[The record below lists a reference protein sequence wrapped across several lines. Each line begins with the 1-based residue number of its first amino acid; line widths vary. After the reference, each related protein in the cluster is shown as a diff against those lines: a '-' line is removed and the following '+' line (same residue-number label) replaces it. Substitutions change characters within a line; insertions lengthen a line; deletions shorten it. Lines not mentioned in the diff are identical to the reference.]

1 MNAHYLN
8 STHDWP
14 KGEMARLA
22 GITRLVFL
30 IALLAP
36 ASYAYSILSHE
47 AIIDS
52 AWDTSIQKMLLKRF
66 PDSTPQELE
75 RAHAYAYGG
84 CIIQDMGYY
93 PFSSRF
99 FSDLTHYVRSGDF
112 ITAMIRDSQN
122 VNEYAFALGSL
133 AHYAA
138 DNNGHRM
145 ATNLAVPMLYPNL
158 RKKFGMKVTYWD
170 NRSSHGRTEFG
181 FDTLQVAQGRY
192 APDRYRSFVG
202 FQVSKPVL
210 ERAFLDTY
218 GIEMKD
224 IFGSLDLALGTYR
237 YTIGSILPGMTRV
250 AWRLK
255 KDEVTKEIP
264 GVTRQKFL
272 YNLSRAS
279 YEKEWGT
286 EYHKPGFRTRLVT
299 WIIRILPKWGPLS
312 SLAFRTPTPAVEKM
326 FMGSFNATVD
336 NYRALLA
343 GVDVEGSEIANE
355 NFDTGELTRLG
366 KYKGTD
372 EAYAKLLGKLADHEF
387 ASVRPDLRKNIL
399 AYYQDMNPSIPATST
414 KKEKAKF
421 TKLLDQLDRL
431 KAVPEPVPASQLVG
445 RDTPDEP
452 RMTKPREEPGQE

>member
-1 MNAHYLN
+1 
-8 STHDWP
+8 
-14 KGEMARLA
+14 
-22 GITRLVFL
+22 
-30 IALLAP
+30 
-36 ASYAYSILSHE
+36 
-47 AIIDS
+47 
-52 AWDTSIQKMLLKRF
+52 
-66 PDSTPQELE
+66 
-75 RAHAYAYGG
+75 
-84 CIIQDMGYY
+84 
-93 PFSSRF
+93 
-99 FSDLTHYVRSGDF
+99 
-112 ITAMIRDSQN
+112 
-122 VNEYAFALGSL
+122 
-133 AHYAA
+133 
-138 DNNGHRM
+138 
-145 ATNLAVPMLYPNL
+145 VPILYPNL
-158 RKKFGMKVTYWD
+158 RRKFGMQVTYWD
-170 NRSSHGRTEFG
+170 NPSSHARTEFG

-210 ERAFLDTY
+210 ERAFQDTY

-237 YTIGSILPGMTRV
+237 YTINSILPGMTRV

-255 KDEVTKEIP
+255 KDVVTKEIP

-299 WIIRILPKWGPLS
+299 WIIRILPKIGPLS

-326 FMGSFNATVD
+326 FMGSFNTTVD

-343 GVDVEGSEIANE
+343 SVDAEGSGIANE
-355 NFDTGELTRLG
+355 NFDTGEPTRLG

-372 EAYAKLLGKLADHEF
+372 EAYAKLVGKLADHEF
-387 ASVRPDLRKNIL
+387 ASVRPDLRQNIL
-399 AYYQDMNPSIPATST
+399 AYYQDMSPSIAATST

-431 KAVPEPVPASQLVG
+431 KAVPDPVPASQLL
-445 RDTPDEP
+445 RQDTQDEP
-452 RMTKPREEPGQE
+452 R